1 MRNQWLIREEESV
14 FFRDEPLM
22 GSSSSVAKYT
32 ILGTGHEFEREY
44 RRDVGRVGERKRET
58 MQILQSH
65 MKFSKKKKHN
75 LPVSPRAP
83 YSHNPIQPAYLM
95 IYIFQYLSSPASGNY
110 LSIFLHTQVVWL
122 LHVKESMKDFYL
134 CVWSSV
140 SFTLLQLAA

>member
-1 MRNQWLIREEESV
+1 MTSQVDVPMCMREISWGSTPTQRTMRNQWLIREEESV

-65 MKFSKKKKHN
+65 MKFSKKQSTCIPK
-75 LPVSPRAP
+75 ST
-83 YSHNPIQPAYLM
+83 IQPQSYLTC
-95 IYIFQYLSSPASGNY
+95 ISDDLYIPISLFSCL
-110 LSIFLHTQVVWL
+110 
-122 LHVKESMKDFYL
+122 
-134 CVWSSV
+134 
-140 SFTLLQLAA
+140 